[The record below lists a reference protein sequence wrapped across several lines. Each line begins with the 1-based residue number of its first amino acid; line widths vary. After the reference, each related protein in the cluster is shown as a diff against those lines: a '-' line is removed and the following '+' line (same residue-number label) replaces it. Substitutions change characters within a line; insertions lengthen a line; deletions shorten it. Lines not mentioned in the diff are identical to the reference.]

1 MKHIGQKEAQWCN
14 VYLCARPLVQ
24 VEGMAEG
31 LRSNP
36 QNTHEA
42 KCGSTCLL
50 SQYSHSK
57 IGGGRENT
65 SLTFTDPTVWLK

>member
-36 QNTHEA
+36 QNPHKA
-42 KCGSTCLL
+42 WS
-50 SQYSHSK
+50 
-57 IGGGRENT
+57 GGVY
-65 SLTFTDPTVWLK
+65 LYF